1 MLRGVALASSAR
13 RTTPSSLLDG
23 YALPCHSVTVNRS
36 RINTPTSHTHIP
48 MPHAL
53 SQTPRFYPPPS
64 SMHPSLSRSSTLVF
78 PQNRNWMHQLPL
90 AQYYAYTSFNPGHLR
105 GPSSLYYTF
114 VGCTGVHQPLTW
126 PRGRPKAP
134 PRHAV
139 ALLIPPP
146 LFTHSPRLYYIF
158 FSTCLFLPC

>member
-1 MLRGVALASSAR
+1 MEWLLLPLLAVHSLRRFLGGS
-13 RTTPSSLLDG
+13 
-23 YALPCHSVTVNRS
+23 ALPCHSVTVNRS
-36 RINTPTSHTHIP
+36 RISTLKPHTHNP
-48 MPHAL
+48 VPHAL
-53 SQTPRFYPPPS
+53 SQTPRLYPQPS

-90 AQYYAYTSFNPGHLR
+90 AQYYAYTSFNPGPLR
-105 GPSSLYYTF
+105 GPSSLYNTF

-139 ALLIPPP
+139 ALLKPPP
-146 LFTHSPRLYYIF
+146 LFSHSPHLYNIF
-158 FSTCLFLPC
+158 FSACFSLPC